1 MKNWGKK
8 LFGISFLL
16 FIIGVCGL
24 VWLFS
29 KQEYFA
35 FSLKKVEQQQTI
47 EQDFKAVDVST
58 GTADLVITPA
68 KVEKATVRLVG
79 EVAEMQKDRLQ
90 FTSEVRPDGTL
101 VVYVQEKLRVSLF
114 YIGNDDLKLEVTLP
128 EKQYESIRLKTDTGN
143 ITSGALTARKAD
155 IASHTGDLELN
166 GFAGERLDIQTDTGD
181 MQLAGIRAAVTIDT
195 ATGDIDK
202 LILPELTQNMTIRTD
217 TGDVRMEVEKQPE
230 KAQLELSTDTGTIE
244 AGWQGMSYEE
254 KDRYYMKGT
263 LGTAGPKVYVKT
275 STGDIRIQ

>member
-58 GTADLVITPA
+58 GTADLVITLK

-202 LILPELTQNMTIRTD
+202 LILPELTQNTTIRTD